1 MMNTYNQQFYPMG
14 MDQQNAAPV
23 FQNISAQQQNMQN
36 LMGQGQK
43 LAGQSLMPADQ
54 QYDPKQLA
62 QGLRNMG
69 QTVNAY
75 MPYTQNNL
83 ANQYGTDPY
92 SETTRM
98 LAMQERGM

>member
-1 MMNTYNQQFYPMG
+1 MMNNPYQNLYPLSMGQQSS
-14 MDQQNAAPV
+14 DPV
-23 FQNISAQQQNMQN
+23 FQNTSAQQQNMQN

-43 LAGQSLMPADQ
+43 LAGQALLPADQ

-69 QTVNAY
+69 QTLNAY
-75 MPYTQNNL
+75 SPWQQT
-83 ANQYGTDPY
+83 AISEQYGTDPY
-92 SETTRM
+92 SEQSRM